1 MKIVRRMNADKVRAY
16 CIENELYT
24 CGTSEEY
31 QQMFQMC
38 DEAQTDEQFIEIA
51 KSIYEHSDVEWLNE
65 QGTGIECVALGLLN
79 RCVWT
84 DVMVNDDEAR

>member
-24 CGTSEEY
+24 CGTSEDY
-31 QQMFQMC
+31 RQMFQMC
-38 DEAQTDEQFIEIA
+38 DEARTDEQFIEIA
-51 KSIYEHSDVEWLNE
+51 KNIYEHSDVEWLNE